1 MSHGHI
7 SSCGLISGHTRYSTL
22 GCSDMSNVQPIVV
35 ETLHGLIAVAHN
47 GELYNAKALK
57 QKVKTSLTI
66 CILMIVSF
74 FK

>member
-1 MSHGHI
+1 
-7 SSCGLISGHTRYSTL
+7 
-22 GCSDMSNVQPIVV
+22 MSNVQPIVV